1 MMNMEF
7 QVQNQEQQLGYD
19 WVNLSLN
26 KFLQT
31 EEIEPNKIILAVPFY
46 TRMWTT
52 DGDNKTTSRTVEMK
66 NIDSMIPDD
75 VEKKWD
81 EELKQNYI
89 EYTEGAN
96 KKQMWIEDIDS
107 LKAKISLINQNNLAG
122 IASWKKDMESDGVW
136 ELFKQELNLN

>member
-1 MMNMEF
+1 
-7 QVQNQEQQLGYD
+7 
-19 WVNLSLN
+19 
-26 KFLQT
+26 
-31 EEIEPNKIILAVPFY
+31 
-46 TRMWTT
+46 MWTT